1 MKIKARIKAETPNL
15 ISLCNALF
23 GALSIY
29 YLLQHG
35 DIFIAIIFMLL
46 AAVMDFF
53 DGFAAR
59 KLQAFSPLGKDI
71 DSLCD
76 VISFGVAPAMMMAF
90 ALRGIDFPLPE
101 VALLIVPASVY
112 RLAKFNHDTRQSV
125 SFIGLPT
132 PANALFFAGLAYYT
146 ATHAELISTLPL
158 MIKYKVYP
166 LYPILIL
173 LLSYLLISEIPMF
186 SLKGSNTM
194 SRRGHLIRIGIVV
207 GVAIVGVLLWSFSG
221 LAVALGLYLL
231 INLWDHF
238 KKRIP

>member
-1 MKIKARIKAETPNL
+1 MKVRSHIPNL
-15 ISLCNALF
+15 ISLCNALS

-29 YLLQHG
+29 FVLYKG
-35 DIFIAIIFMLL
+35 DIFVGIIWMLV

-76 VISFGVAPAMMMAF
+76 MVSFGAAPAMMMAV
-90 ALRGIDFPLPE
+90 ALERIGFPLPQL
-101 VALLIVPASVY
+101 ALVVVPTSVY
-112 RLAKFNHDTRQSV
+112 RLAKFNHDTRQSL

-132 PANALFFAGLAYYT
+132 PANALFLAGLAYFT
-146 ATHAELISTLPL
+146 ITHAEMISMLPL
-158 MIKYKVYP
+158 MTKYKVYP
-166 LYPILIL
+166 LYGVVVL
-173 LLSYLLISEIPMF
+173 LLSYLLISEVPMF
-186 SLKGSNTM
+186 SLKGTTTL
-194 SRRGHLIRIGIVV
+194 SRKGHLVRISLVV
-207 GVAIVGVLLWSFSG
+207 GVATVGVLLWSFSG

-231 INLWDHF
+231 INLWDYF